1 MSPRRNEWER
11 GVWRPRAVAAEKPAV
26 ENTPPV
32 APQASSA
39 DPSGTYE
46 DRRGL
51 GGRPGGR
58 PRGAVGGG
66 VRNWPTLTGCD
77 GCAAARNRS
86 RSSVPRA
93 PPGGRTA
100 SSFIFLNP
108 LLQNTRT
115 ERLPGTLFAAA
126 PAPER
131 AAAPQAWCCGSRGL
145 AATLRRDQDRSS
157 AATEPYSCIKVLFS
171 PLLRRRGA

>member
-1 MSPRRNEWER
+1 M
-11 GVWRPRAVAAEKPAV
+11 AAEKPAV

-39 DPSGTYE
+39 DPPGTYE

-77 GCAAARNRS
+77 GCAAARIRS
-86 RSSVPRA
+86 GCSAPRA
-93 PPGGRTA
+93 PPSGRTA
-100 SSFIFLNP
+100 ISLVFLKP
-108 LLQNTRT
+108 LLQNTHT

-131 AAAPQAWCCGSRGL
+131 VAAP
-145 AATLRRDQDRSS
+145 
-157 AATEPYSCIKVLFS
+157 
-171 PLLRRRGA
+171 

>member
-1 MSPRRNEWER
+1 M
-11 GVWRPRAVAAEKPAV
+11 AAEKPAV

-66 VRNWPTLTGCD
+66 VRNWPTLMG
-77 GCAAARNRS
+77 
-86 RSSVPRA
+86 SSGGLALRFWGGSLVPRA
-93 PPGGRTA
+93 
-100 SSFIFLNP
+100 
-108 LLQNTRT
+108 
-115 ERLPGTLFAAA
+115 
-126 PAPER
+126 
-131 AAAPQAWCCGSRGL
+131 
-145 AATLRRDQDRSS
+145 
-157 AATEPYSCIKVLFS
+157 S
-171 PLLRRRGA
+171 PKGQ